1 MTRFAQMF
9 TCALLLAT
17 TAGAPRAA
25 AQSNDLSSFTWLA
38 ASSGEPTIGATW
50 GRLIM
55 KDGVL
60 AFRSTDTEWDVPVS
74 EIKRAVVSAQSDKL
88 LVIER
93 NDGAVH
99 YVAIIGSSMLVDS
112 PRKTLDAIQRAM
124 RDAVGRRF

>member
-17 TAGAPRAA
+17 TAGTPRLV
-25 AQSNDLSSFTWLA
+25 AQSADLSSYTWLA
-38 ASSGEPTIGATW
+38 ASSSEPTIGSAW

-60 AFRSTDTEWDVPVS
+60 AFRSTDSEWDIPVT
-74 EIKRAVVSAQSDKL
+74 EIKRAAVSAQSDKL

-93 NDGAVH
+93 NDGALR
-99 YVAIIGSSMLVDS
+99 YVAIIGTSMLVDS

-124 RDAVGRRF
+124 RGPVSRRF